1 MNAADVMTR
10 PVYTVE
16 PSTTMRAASAILVD
30 HGFSALPVVG
40 PGGLLVGIVSGSD
53 LLLANLEH
61 GAATTVGQV
70 MTTRV
75 TSAPLTATPAELA
88 SAMLGQRLR
97 CLPVADARGAVVGV
111 VSRSDLLR
119 ILTPADDVLAARIDR
134 LLTAYSRTRRWD
146 VEVRD
151 GRIVVTGQFDEEAE
165 RRVVTALVRTVP
177 GIAGIDL
184 RTAVLSKAETD

>member
-10 PVYTVE
+10 PVYSVE
-16 PSTTMRAASAILVD
+16 PSTTVRAASAVLVD

-53 LLLANLEH
+53 LLPANLER
-61 GAATTVGQV
+61 GVATTVGQV
-70 MTTRV
+70 MTTEV
-75 TSAPLTATPAELA
+75 TSAPLTATPGELA
-88 SAMLGQRLR
+88 SAMLGNRLR

-111 VSRSDLLR
+111 VSRGDLLR
-119 ILTPADDVLAARIDR
+119 VLTTDDDVLAARVDR

-146 VEVRD
+146 VDVTG
-151 GRIVVTGQFDEEAE
+151 GRIVVTGQFDDEAE

-177 GIAGIDL
+177 GVAGIEL
-184 RTAVLSKAETD
+184 RPVPASTGIA